1 MSFSVSLT
9 EFRDGSPRSTAM
21 AAGGQHCIPEAHDG
35 RSESEAL
42 RSIWKP
48 AKPFRHDVGRGA
60 AHEKPAVAGGFFDL
74 IRK

>member
-35 RSESEAL
+35 RSESEACD
-42 RSIWKP
+42 RSGDRP
-48 AKPFRHDVGRGA
+48 GRSDMTSA
-60 AHEKPAVAGGFFDL
+60 ARCCTRKTAVAGGFFDL